1 MGTKA
6 NPTVIGAFIVG
17 AVALIIAAVLVFGK
31 GKLFTETNTI
41 VMYFE
46 GSVNG
51 LNAGAPVK
59 FRGVEIGSV
68 LDVQALY
75 NPHDYTGQVKVVAE
89 IVPSRFSEVVDG
101 VIVASASQPREL
113 EEQRTMI
120 ERGLRG
126 QLQTQSFV
134 TGLLYVELD
143 FHPGTPIR
151 LSGIQSAYPEL
162 PTVPTEMEEVAET
175 VRQGMQQL
183 SKLPIQPLL
192 NEVVAMLQRVN
203 TLLNG
208 EELKQ
213 ALAALGSMLQGA
225 DQGVADLRQQVPQ
238 LLEQFGGAA
247 TAARAA
253 LEAVQTTLSEV
264 QQVVQQVEGQMSPLL
279 GNTQKTVISAR
290 GALQQAQQTLKTL
303 ETQAA
308 PALGQ
313 AEKAFAAAA
322 SVAGSDS
329 AVINDLS
336 HSLTALEEAAR
347 SIRLLADYLQRNP
360 EALLRGKGRA
370 GGQ

>member
-17 AVALIIAAVLVFGK
+17 AVVLIIAAVLVFGK
-31 GKLFTETNTI
+31 SKLFTETSTI

-59 FRGVEIGSV
+59 FRGVDIGSV
-68 LDVQALY
+68 LEVQALY
-75 NPHDYTGQVKVVAE
+75 NPHDYTGQIKVVAE
-89 IVPSRFSEVVDG
+89 IEPNRFSEVVDG
-101 VIVASASQPREL
+101 VIVASSSQPRGR
-113 EEQRTMI
+113 EEQSTMI
-120 ERGLRG
+120 KRGLRA
-126 QLQTQSFV
+126 QLQMQSFV

-143 FHPGTPIR
+143 FHPDTPIR

-162 PTVPTEMEEVAET
+162 PTIPTKMEEVAET
-175 VRQGMQQL
+175 VRQAMQQL
-183 SKLPIQPLL
+183 SDLPLEPLL
-192 NEVVAMLQRVN
+192 QEVSAMFQRVN
-203 TLLNG
+203 ALLNA
-208 EELKQ
+208 EEMHR
-213 ALAALGSMLQGA
+213 ALGAFGSILQGA
-225 DQGVADLRQQVPQ
+225 DQGVADLRQRVPQ
-238 LLEQFGGAA
+238 LLEQVGEAA
-247 TAARAA
+247 TAATAA
-253 LEAVQTTLSEV
+253 LEAAQTTLRDVQPLV
-264 QQVVQQVEGQMSPLL
+264 QQVKGQMGPLL
-279 GNTQKTVISAR
+279 GNTQKTVSTAR

-303 ETQAA
+303 ETKAS

-313 AEKAFAAAA
+313 AERAFAAAA

-329 AVINDLS
+329 AVLNDLS

>member
-1 MGTKA
+1 
-6 NPTVIGAFIVG
+6 
-17 AVALIIAAVLVFGK
+17 
-31 GKLFTETNTI
+31 
-41 VMYFE
+41 
-46 GSVNG
+46 
-51 LNAGAPVK
+51 
-59 FRGVEIGSV
+59 
-68 LDVQALY
+68 
-75 NPHDYTGQVKVVAE
+75 
-89 IVPSRFSEVVDG
+89 
-101 VIVASASQPREL
+101 
-113 EEQRTMI
+113 MI
-120 ERGLRG
+120 ERGLRA
-126 QLQTQSFV
+126 QLQMQSFV

-143 FHPGTPIR
+143 FHPGTPMR
-151 LSGIQSAYPEL
+151 LSGIQSKYPEL
-162 PTVPTEMEEVAET
+162 PTIPTAMEEVEET

-183 SKLPIQPLL
+183 RDLPLKPLL

-208 EELKQ
+208 EELHQ

-225 DQGVADLRQQVPQ
+225 DQGVADLRQQVPH

>member
-17 AVALIIAAVLVFGK
+17 AVVLIIAAVLVFGK
-31 GKLFTETNTI
+31 GQFFTKTNTV

-59 FRGVEIGSV
+59 FRGVEIGTV
-68 LDVQALY
+68 LEVKALY
-75 NPHDYTGQVKVVAE
+75 NPADYTGQVKVVAE
-89 IVPSRFSEVVDG
+89 LEPGRYSEVVDG
-101 VIVASASQPREL
+101 AIAATPSQGRDPRAV
-113 EEQRTMI
+113 RAMV

-126 QLQTQSFV
+126 QLQMQSIV

-151 LSGIQSAYPEL
+151 LSGIQSEYPEL
-162 PTVPTEMEEVAET
+162 PTVPTAMEEVAET
-175 VRQGMQQL
+175 VRKAMEL
-183 SKLPIQPLL
+183 FSKQPLKPL
-192 NEVVAMLQRVN
+192 LDEVLAMLQHVN
-203 TLLNG
+203 VILSS
-208 EELKQ
+208 EEVHQSLG
-213 ALAALGSMLQGA
+213 ALASMLQGA
-225 DQGVADLRQQVPQ
+225 DQGVADLRQRVPQ
-238 LLEQFGGAA
+238 LLDQFGGAA
-247 TAARAA
+247 EAATTA
-253 LEAVQTTLSEV
+253 LESVQATLSDV
-264 QQVVQQVEGQMSPLL
+264 QQLAQHIDAGIEPLL
-279 GNTQKTVISAR
+279 GNTQKTVTTAR

-322 SVAGSDS
+322 SVAGVDS
-329 AVINDLS
+329 AVLNDLS
-336 HSLTALEEAAR
+336 HSLVALEEAAR

-360 EALLRGKGRA
+360 EALLRGKGGA
-370 GGQ
+370 GGP